1 MGLVGDGGGKRGK
14 PFCAIIMSKRQI
26 HQMTTQEIVR
36 NSDEFKNKGKQ
47 WEQIYVTL
55 YNSLASDKYRIMRQN
70 NTLFWYRLDAPKT
83 AQLFIINADKPLQ
96 FLRNFKD
103 FCKAMEVA
111 GFRQVYGVT
120 ENPKMLEML
129 KHSGYPTTVEQLPN
143 LPDGTPQYKGTVNV

>member
-1 MGLVGDGGGKRGK
+1 MGFSVGERCEPNG
-14 PFCAIIMSKRQI
+14 AVIMSKRQI
-26 HQMTTQEIVR
+26 PQMTTQEIVR
-36 NSDEFKNKGKQ
+36 NSDEFKNSGKE
-47 WEQIYVTL
+47 WEKIYVTL
-55 YNSLASDKYRIMRQN
+55 YNSLASNKYRIMRQN

-103 FCKAMEVA
+103 YCKAMEAA
-111 GFRQVYGVT
+111 GFQQVYGIT

-129 KHSGYPTTVEQLPN
+129 KHSGYPTTVEQLPD